1 MVGMTLDE
9 IAQVLSLDTAV
20 VLLAVV
26 TAMGIWL
33 PR

>member
-1 MVGMTLDE
+1 MTPDE

-20 VLLAVV
+20 GLLAVV

-33 PR
+33 QQ